1 MIKIVLLGAGSHS
14 QGNHLPALA
23 HYAVEHPGEVE
34 LAGLCDLRAEH
45 ARAMAARY
53 GFARVYTDLDEM
65 LNKEQPDGCV
75 AITPIPVTREI
86 GLRIMRAGVPLLME
100 KPPGATV
107 AEAREIVEV
116 AEQTGA
122 RVMVSMNRRFDPG
135 LRRALDWIAG
145 RPPVEYV
152 RGTIIRHNRTE
163 DAFVEGTAIHPLDA
177 MRKIAG
183 DVRAFETDSWEVEG
197 IRWFVVRL
205 QFEGGA
211 RGILEVLPTA
221 GCLQEFYE
229 LSGPGYHAAAHTIF
243 SGPGRVQC
251 WEGGEKV
258 LDEEPLKGMP
268 DCVRNGAYG
277 ETMEFISAIR
287 EDRAPHPSP
296 SEVLQTVELCHAIAG
311 TGGA

>member
-1 MIKIVLLGAGSHS
+1 MVKIVLLGAGNHS
-14 QGNHLPALA
+14 QGNHLPALTL
-23 HYAVEHPGEVE
+23 YAAEHPDEVE

-65 LNKEQPDGCV
+65 LEKEQPDGCV
-75 AITPIPVTREI
+75 AITPIPATREI
-86 GLRIMRAGVPLLME
+86 ALRIIRAGVPLLME

-116 AEQTGA
+116 AEQTRA

-135 LRRALDWIAG
+135 LRRALDWTAG
-145 RPPVEYV
+145 RPPVKYV
-152 RGTIIRHNRTE
+152 RGTIIRHRRTE
-163 DAFVEGTAIHPLDA
+163 ATFVEGTAIHPLDVL
-177 MRKIAG
+177 RKIAG
-183 DVRAFETDSWEVEG
+183 DVRAFETDFWEVEG

-211 RGILEVLPTA
+211 KGVLEVLPTA
-221 GCLQEFYE
+221 GCVREFYE
-229 LSGPGYHAAAHTIF
+229 MCGPGYRVVVHTV
-243 SGPGRVQC
+243 SGGPGRVQC

-258 LDEEPLKGMP
+258 VDEEPLKGMP
-268 DCVRNGAYG
+268 DFIRNGAYG
-277 ETMEFISAIR
+277 ETVEFISALQ

-296 SEVLQTVELCHAIAG
+296 AEVLQTVELCHAIAG